1 MIFLDSGF
9 ILAYV
14 NASDPYHSAALPLM
28 KRILKGEFGKI
39 FITDFI
45 VTELLTLS
53 RVRTK
58 SCDCAKSINDLL
70 NTKKENKDIFFTIYI
85 DNAILKQTT
94 SKFHQFC
101 SQGFSHTD
109 CSNLVIMKMFSI
121 QFLASFDS
129 HFRGMVSVLP

>member
-14 NASDPYHSAALPLM
+14 NASDPYHSDALPVM

-39 FITDFI
+39 FISDFI
-45 VTELLTLS
+45 VTEVLTLS

-58 SCDCAKSINDLL
+58 SCACAKSIDDLL
-70 NTKKENKDIFFTIYI
+70 NTKKDNKDIFFPIYI
-85 DNAILKQTT
+85 DNAILEQTT
-94 SKFHQFC
+94 NKFHQFC
-101 SQGFSHTD
+101 SEGFSHTD

-129 HFRGMVSVLP
+129 HFRGIVSVLP